1 MEIIIKLEKRYV
13 TLFLTAVALILLA
26 GLVFAGFDPLVP
38 NPGHPVSQL
47 QKCQNE
53 GDILKMIGGQW
64 ACAVDEGGGV
74 AVEVDPTVIENVKDG
89 VSWTEVSNRPAGL
102 DDGDDVGITSESDPQ
117 VSSVTSGN
125 WCRGTG
131 SAVTCDRS
139 PPSLSV
145 VEQTCTWASGGA
157 AQWRTCSCPS
167 GYAVTGQY
175 GYNCELAG
183 GHWGCYQTY
192 DYGTS
197 GVQFW
202 HDGQGTAYVGVYCV
216 RLS

>member
-1 MEIIIKLEKRYV
+1 MIRDMYYV
-13 TLFLTAVALILLA
+13 SNCGRINLLA

-102 DDGDDVGITSESDPQ
+102 DDGDDVGITSESDLKLQ
-117 VSSVTSGN
+117 RNEWELVQGDELCCN
-125 WCRGTG
+125 MRQN
-131 SAVTCDRS
+131 
-139 PPSLSV
+139 PPSISV
-145 VEQTCTWASGGA
+145 FRTHLWFGRSFT
-157 AQWRTCSCPS
+157 WRTCSCPN
-167 GYAVTGQY
+167 GYAVTDVW
-175 GYNCELAG
+175 L
-183 GHWGCYQTY
+183 
-192 DYGTS
+192 
-197 GVQFW
+197 
-202 HDGQGTAYVGVYCV
+202 
-216 RLS
+216 